1 MSGKPQ
7 INFNANMSV
16 STSRRTTGVLNA
28 DEFRRLIAEQTGT
41 SSQAYQ
47 LLGNANTN
55 WQDEV
60 LRTTV
65 SSDYNLSVGG
75 QYKILPYRVSATFTN
90 QNGILKTSSMNRT
103 TASISLTPKF
113 FNNTLSVN
121 MNVKGLY
128 IRNEFPDEA
137 AIGGAVSFDPT

>member
-1 MSGKPQ
+1 
-7 INFNANMSV
+7 MSV

-41 SSQAYQ
+41 SSQAYAE

-55 WQDEV
+55 WQYEV

-75 QYKILPYRVSATFTN
+75 QYKILPLPCIGNFTN

-113 FNNTLSVN
+113 LT
-121 MNVKGLY
+121 
-128 IRNEFPDEA
+128 IR
-137 AIGGAVSFDPT
+137 